1 MMLVI
6 DHLAKPPIKDKGMSP
21 WSDQMLAA
29 ARYPNVY
36 AKVSGL
42 NTAADMDNWS
52 AADLKPYLD
61 FTFDAFGAGRMMFG
75 GDWPV
80 AILAG
85 DYNKVW
91 VETNKA
97 MQGRPQAEI
106 DAVLGGTAVKVYN
119 L

>member
-1 MMLVI
+1 
-6 DHLAKPPIKDKGMSP
+6 
-21 WSDQMLAA
+21 
-29 ARYPNVY
+29 
-36 AKVSGL
+36 
-42 NTAADMDNWS
+42 
-52 AADLKPYLD
+52 
-61 FTFDAFGAGRMMFG
+61 MMFG

-97 MQGRPQAEI
+97 MQGRPQDEI

-119 L
+119 LAS